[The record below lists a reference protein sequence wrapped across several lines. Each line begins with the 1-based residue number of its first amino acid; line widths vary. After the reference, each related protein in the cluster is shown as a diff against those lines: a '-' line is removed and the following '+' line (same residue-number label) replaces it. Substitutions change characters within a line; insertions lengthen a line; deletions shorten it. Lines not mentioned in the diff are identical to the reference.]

1 MITVSKDRLFDL
13 PMQGHALE
21 NGVVFFQLQT
31 VRRVFPVFL
40 RDVAGG
46 AGHAGCLVFCAFQN
60 DLLAVSF
67 TLLSHGSFFLKFQN
81 LHANF
86 DAFLFQLHQVGV
98 DAFLVDGAQGVHGYA
113 ERDPLV
119 QFRNKET
126 LALQVR
132 LKTALRFAV
141 GVGNVVAR
149 DRTLSC

>member
-1 MITVSKDRLFDL
+1 
-13 PMQGHALE
+13 MQGHALE

-46 AGHAGCLVFCAFQN
+46 AGHAGCLVFSAFQN

-67 TLLSHGSFFLKFQN
+67 SLLSHDRTYLKFQN
-81 LHANF
+81 LHTNF
-86 DAFLFQLHQVGV
+86 DAFLLELHQVGV
-98 DAFLVDGAQGVHGYA
+98 DAFLVDSAQGMHGNA
-113 ERDPLV
+113 KRDPLV
-119 QFRNKET
+119 QLRNKET

-132 LKTALRFAV
+132 YKAALRFAV